1 MGSTAAEQS
10 VERKRLPSTGHMT
23 VRAFARVAF
32 LISCPIDAR
41 FSRLFPN
48 FDPFSVHLVCG
59 DMSSSAE
66 AGPSGR
72 SNGVRV
78 KSERQTK
85 VKAEKVANGRTQRN
99 RVEEE
104 DDDGHRGGRRAS
116 RRQQEDGS
124 DEEDGDEEEG
134 TPHGNKRQRVNDN
147 GDSRSSRAP
156 SEDAEEEED
165 DEPAAPV
172 HRVKTQPRDV
182 DGSVFRPHIATQCLN
197 HGLL

>member
-104 DDDGHRGGRRAS
+104 EDDDGHRGGRRAS
-116 RRQQEDGS
+116 RRQQEEGS

-156 SEDAEEEED
+156 SEDSEEEED

-182 DGSVFRPHIATQCLN
+182 DGSVFNRI
-197 HGLL
+197 